1 MSASNP
7 KASPKAS
14 PPPLFPQLAKVEAAI
29 SGLVDRLDGGRMSL
43 RDVNTAT
50 LSIVRL
56 QKIRDGLRSEA
67 VTLPLSPVQLAALAL
82 LVQATAAPLRKL
94 EEAAKNGDKIGRHVG
109 QGARWTGYLLAVN
122 AIRAGRLSDPTIRAA
137 VSVHRA
143 PSSITSFLRAAGEVV
158 NG

>member
-1 MSASNP
+1 MGTGKPSSA
-7 KASPKAS
+7 
-14 PPPLFPQLAKVEAAI
+14 PPLFPQLAKVEAAI
-29 SGLVDRLDGGRMSL
+29 SGLVDRLDGRGMPLSSL
-43 RDVNTAT
+43 ESAT
-50 LSIVRL
+50 RSIVRL
-56 QKIRDGLRSEA
+56 QKIRDGLRSEVVA
-67 VTLPLSPVQLAALAL
+67 VPLSPVQLAALAL

-94 EEAAKNGDKIGRHVG
+94 EEAAANGDKIGRHAG

-158 NG
+158 NGK